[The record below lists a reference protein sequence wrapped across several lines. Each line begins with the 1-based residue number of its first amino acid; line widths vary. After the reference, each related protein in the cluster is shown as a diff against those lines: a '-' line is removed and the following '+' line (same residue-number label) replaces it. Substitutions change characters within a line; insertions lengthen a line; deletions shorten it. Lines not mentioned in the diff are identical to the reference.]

1 MTAGGSA
8 AFVGTPA
15 EVALIRFGL
24 FTIEFYSST
33 HENSFLNQGSPPCQF
48 SNELFLCQDD

>member
-24 FTIEFYSST
+24 FIIEFSSST
-33 HENSFLNQGSPPCQF
+33 LENSFSKGVFLASFEMNYF
-48 SNELFLCQDD
+48 SGQDD

>member
-24 FTIEFYSST
+24 FTIEFSSSI
-33 HENSFLNQGSPPCQF
+33 HENSFVNQKVFFASLEINYF
-48 SNELFLCQDD
+48 FCQDD

>member
-24 FTIEFYSST
+24 FTIEFSSST
-33 HENSFLNQGSPPCQF
+33 HENSLNQVSPLCQF
-48 SNELFLCQDD
+48 SNELFLYQDD